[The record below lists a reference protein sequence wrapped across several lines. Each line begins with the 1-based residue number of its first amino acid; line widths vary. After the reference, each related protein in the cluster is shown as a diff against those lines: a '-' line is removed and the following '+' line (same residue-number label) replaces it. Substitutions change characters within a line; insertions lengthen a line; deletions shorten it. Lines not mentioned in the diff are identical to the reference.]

1 MMMRSFLTE
10 PDKFEALYARDAL
23 LKLDAAFCDFLRIRD
38 EVFYI
43 GLKEVR
49 DGTIDLGQKDESQF
63 ILDLAP
69 HLEDFLAG
77 YFGIEDAVDVL
88 SKEHTKL
95 APLYKAKRL
104 FVQRKAARYLK
115 PDQLEALNVHELD
128 QRIEQI
134 LGQDFTELAFAEK
147 ALECIDADEK
157 RDFEDDLLAYASFAL
172 LHPVGQKRHKDSI
185 LFKTPKKLDFENL
198 LDVDRQEH
206 DFGTSIEAHTNEL
219 EPRDGFDL
227 TDKGVSLER
236 ALDEAHYCIE
246 CHPQGKDSCAKGL
259 KDRKTGEFQKS
270 AHDVTLTGCP
280 LEEKISEMNT
290 LKKEGL
296 VLSALAAI
304 TIDNPLCAAT
314 GHRICND
321 CMKACI
327 YQKQEPVDVPAIET
341 NILKSVLDLPWGFE
355 IYSLLTR
362 WNPLN
367 IRRPYPR
374 EKSGYKVLVV
384 GMGPAGFNLAHHL
397 LQEGHEVL
405 GIDGLKI
412 EPLPEDM
419 LRQPLEDV
427 SGIYE
432 NLSDRIVGGFGGVAE
447 YGITV
452 RWDKNNLKIIRLLLE
467 RQEQFILRGG
477 VRFGSQLTME
487 HAFENGIDHIA
498 LCAGAGRPRF
508 VEMKNAF
515 APGVRMASDFLMS
528 LQLTGAAKKDSL
540 ANLEL
545 QLPVVVIGG
554 GLTAIDTATEALAYY
569 PVQVEKFLTR
579 FEALGRS
586 VEEMWQSPEELAI
599 AERFLAHA
607 KEIRAEKKKE
617 NPDVLSLLKKWGG
630 AKILYRGSMQ
640 KAPSYRLNHEEV
652 HFALQE
658 GITFCEK
665 VKPSEVLLDEYGRA
679 KGIKVEH
686 RDGDFADIEARTIL
700 VAAGTQPNSI
710 FAKENPGLVE
720 MDGKYFQA
728 INEQGH
734 AVTPQPMPKP
744 EDVHVYMHK
753 TEAGQFM
760 SFFGDLHPSFAGNV
774 VKAMA
779 SAKRGYPAVNHAL
792 EMREPGEKALKDLAD
807 DLSATVVGVTELAPN
822 IVEVI
827 VKAPLAARNF
837 KPGQFY
843 RLQNFESFAPT
854 YQGTKMAME
863 GLALTGASIDLEA
876 GTISLI
882 VLEMGGSSDL
892 CRLLKPGEPVI
903 LMGPT
908 GEPTFIPKNEK
919 VCLVGGGLGNAVLF
933 SIGQAMR
940 ANGCEVLYFA
950 GYKKNQDRYK
960 LDEIRKAAD
969 QVIWCCDEKPEGDD
983 LTVGEAVFH
992 GNIVQAIEAY
1002 GRGEMGGETSISAVD
1017 RFIVIGSDRM
1027 MAAVKR
1033 ARHGVLKPYLKT
1045 DHVAVGSIN
1054 SPMQCMMKEICA
1066 QCIQLHK
1073 DPVTHAQ
1080 SVVYSCTNQD
1090 QRLDVVDF
1098 DVLRD
1103 RLRQNNVQEKLTAKW
1118 ISYCLDKQDIR
1129 KSA

>member
-1 MMMRSFLTE
+1 MMAKNLTR
-10 PDKFEALYARDAL
+10 DIDFDALYNREAL
-23 LKLDAAFCDFLRIRD
+23 LKLDADFCDFLKTRDQELSIR
-38 EVFYI
+38 
-43 GLKEVR
+43 LQEVR
-49 DGTIDLGQKDESQF
+49 DGTIDLSEKDESGF
-63 ILDLAP
+63 IIALAP
-69 HLEDFLAG
+69 HLEDYLKSF
-77 YFGIEDAVDVL
+77 FGIEVEADAL

-115 PDQLEALNVHELD
+115 PDQLEALDVADLD
-128 QRIEQI
+128 ERITGL
-134 LGQDFTELAFAEK
+134 LGEGFTELAFAEK
-147 ALECIDADEK
+147 ALSCIDADEK
-157 RDFEDDLLAYASFAL
+157 LDFEDDLLTYASFAL

-198 LDVDRQEH
+198 LDVHRKEH
-206 DFGTSIEAHTNEL
+206 DFGRSIELHEG
-219 EPRDGFDL
+219 EIEQRDGFDL
-227 TDKGVSLER
+227 TDKGVSIEK
-236 ALDEAHYCIE
+236 ALDEAHYCIQ
-246 CHPQGKDSCAKGL
+246 CHPQGKDSCSKGL

-280 LEEKISEMNT
+280 LEEKISEMNE
-290 LKKEGL
+290 LKKEGF

-327 YQKQEPVDVPAIET
+327 YQKQQPVDVPAIET
-341 NILKSVLDLPWGFE
+341 NILKSVLSLPWGFE

-367 IRRPYPR
+367 FKRPYPK
-374 EKSGYKVLVV
+374 EKSGYKVLIV

-405 GIDGLKI
+405 GVDGLKI
-412 EPLPEDM
+412 EPLPDDII
-419 LRQPLEDV
+419 RSPLHDIAE
-427 SGIYE
+427 IYE

-467 RQEQFILRGG
+467 RRDHFILKGG

-487 HAFENGIDHIA
+487 HAFAEGVDHIA

-540 ANLEL
+540 ANLEV

-569 PVQVEKFLTR
+569 PVQVEKFLKR
-579 FEALGRS
+579 FEALNIS
-586 VEEMWQSPEELAI
+586 VNELWQSPEELII
-599 AERFLAHA
+599 AERFIAHA
-607 KEIRAEKKKE
+607 KEIREEKKKA
-617 NPDVLSLLKKWGG
+617 NPDIISLLKKWGG
-630 AKILYRGSMQ
+630 AKVLYRGSLQ

-665 VKPSEVLLDEYGRA
+665 VKPSEVLLDEYSRA
-679 KGIKVEH
+679 RGIKVEN
-686 RDGDFADIEARTIL
+686 REGGFADIEARTIL

-710 FAKENPGLVE
+710 FAKENPGMVE

-728 INEQGH
+728 INEQGE
-734 AVTPQPMPKP
+734 AVIPAPMPKP
-744 EDVHVYMHK
+744 DDVHVYMHK
-753 TEAGQFM
+753 TKDSKFM

-779 SAKRGYPAVNHAL
+779 SAKQGYPAVNHAL
-792 EMREPGEKALKDLAD
+792 SLRKPN
-807 DLSATVVGVTELAPN
+807 DLSLMGLAGDLTATIEKVVELAPN

-827 VKAPLAARNF
+827 VKAPLATRNF

-843 RLQNFESFAPT
+843 RLQNFESYAPS

-863 GLALTGASIDLEA
+863 GLALTGASVDVEA

-892 CRLLKPGEPVI
+892 CRLLNPGEPVI

-908 GEPTFIPKNEK
+908 GEPTEIPKNEK

-940 ANGCEVLYFA
+940 QNGCEVLYFA

-960 LDEIRKAAD
+960 VDEIRKAAD
-969 QVIWCCDEKPEGDD
+969 QVIWCCDEKPDWGDLNEG
-983 LTVGEAVFH
+983 ESVFH
-992 GNIVQAIEAY
+992 GNIVQAIETY
-1002 GRGEMGGETSISAVD
+1002 GRGDLSGNVPLDAVD
-1017 RFIVIGSDRM
+1017 RMIVIGSDRM

-1033 ARHGVLKPYLKT
+1033 ARYGVLKPYLKA
-1045 DHVAVGSIN
+1045 DHIAIGSIN

-1073 DPVTHAQ
+1073 DPVTKEQ
-1080 SVVYSCTNQD
+1080 RVVYSCTNQD

-1118 ISYCLDKQDIR
+1118 IAYCLDRQDIR